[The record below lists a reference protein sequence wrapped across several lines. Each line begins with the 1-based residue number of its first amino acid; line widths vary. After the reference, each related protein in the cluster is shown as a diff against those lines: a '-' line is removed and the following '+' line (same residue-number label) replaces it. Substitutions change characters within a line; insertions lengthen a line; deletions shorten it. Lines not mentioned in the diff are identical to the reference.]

1 MTALTKNNL
10 SWYIKWFSSIILIVA
25 LILRS
30 NQIFPIW
37 DLGLSCVGCLGWLV
51 VGWLWKDRALI
62 VLNTVAHIILLSGL
76 INQLVIK

>member
-1 MTALTKNNL
+1 MKAIAKSDL
-10 SWYIKWFSSIILIVA
+10 SWYIKWISSIILIVA

-30 NQIFPIW
+30 GQILPIW
-37 DLGLSCVGCLGWLV
+37 DLGLSCTGCLGWLI

-62 VLNTVAHIILLSGL
+62 ILNTVAHIILLSGL

>member
-1 MTALTKNNL
+1 MTTLTKRDL

-37 DLGLSCVGCLGWLV
+37 DLGLSCAGCLGWLI

-62 VLNTVAHIILLSGL
+62 ILNTVAHIILLSGL